1 MIKNKWLLK
10 KNNWKTYLKNWSTIK
25 IAFFIQL
32 IKLTACCWIK
42 EEDLHTKKNEVF
54 YKLFNTVEDRNII
67 YENDENRIPFY
78 TPFVEQKK
86 DIDTPPA
93 LYTIDGPLQFFH
105 ADVAFLKF
113 FAKSAVDPKYALL
126 CVDLFTSKIY
136 VYTMRKKSNLWQKL
150 ELFYKEIDSKHDKK
164 TNKMRLQTDLEFQQ
178 NEIKKLNTK
187 YDVEMFSSSIR
198 GGKAFAAEQKIREF
212 KKILFKS
219 KRLHKAMKG
228 KRLDS
233 KKLIRKAVENMNNT
247 NSQKYG
253 FPPETVEKKA
263 LSDNIFRE
271 IYDFHRMIRVSKDA
285 ARYKCYDIWSYKKL
299 YSRRK
304 RLREPLMIGERVL
317 VLAERLKKK
326 DAPGNLFKSTTEN
339 IPFFNRNE
347 IFIVRKIIP
356 IDKEHS
362 SYSYW
367 VSKSS
372 EDKII
377 DKRFLRQE
385 LFALKNQFEI

>member
-1 MIKNKWLLK
+1 MEDEK
-10 KNNWKTYLKNWSTIK
+10 KQLKNLFK
-25 IAFFIQL
+25 
-32 IKLTACCWIK
+32 KLTNDQNSVFYSADRINSTLLNK
-42 EEDLHTKKNEVF
+42 GRRSSYEKDKVF
-54 YKLFNTVEDRNII
+54 YKLFNTIEDRNII
-67 YENDENRIPFY
+67 YENDEDRVPFY

-86 DIDTPPA
+86 DIDRSSS
-93 LYTIDGPLQFFH
+93 LYTINGPLQFFH

-150 ELFYKEIDSKHDKK
+150 ELFYKEINSKRDK
-164 TNKMRLQTDLEFQQ
+164 NDGKMRLQTDLEFQQ
-178 NEIKKLNTK
+178 NEIKKLNVK
-187 YDVEMFSSSIR
+187 YNVEMFSSRIR

-219 KRLHKAMKG
+219 KRLLKATKG

-233 KKLIRKAVENMNNT
+233 KKLIRKAVENMNKT

-253 FPPETVEKKA
+253 LPPETVEEKT

-271 IYDFHRMIRVSKDA
+271 IYDFHRIVRVSKDA
-285 ARYKCYDIWSYKKL
+285 ARYKRYDIRLDKKL
-299 YSRRK
+299 KSRK
-304 RLREPLMIGERVL
+304 KQLREPLTVGERVL

-326 DAPGNLFKSTTEN
+326 DAPGSLFKSTTEN

-347 IFIVRKIIP
+347 IFIVRKVLP
-356 IDKEHS
+356 IDNNHS
-362 SYSYW
+362 SYNYW
-367 VSKSS
+367 ISKSG

-385 LFALKNQFEI
+385 LFALKNQFET